1 MALLTT
7 RGMVKSKKI
16 RQSAAK
22 FPKFLFILEKS
33 SQTILKRSTL
43 LWQNNL
49 QGYGKGKNFFINFVL
64 YNFKII

>member
-1 MALLTT
+1 MI

-43 LWQNNL
+43 LQQIIL
-49 QGYGKGKNFFINFVL
+49 LEYGKGKNFFTNFIL
-64 YNFKII
+64 YEF